1 MSRPVPMDEERLEE
15 SLLEIVATLSKVADA
30 RQRGYALAERLNLLG
45 ADLIIDAIKIIRERA
60 LQGDEDCLRLYNALT
75 VQGPLTETLDN
86 DKLTQVADIAHQR
99 GEFDVV
105 AILRDI
111 PSDREYDRPHQP
123 FLDAGLKEIPIGARK
138 SLARKPDF
146 KLMQRI
152 AKDQDHRVIEH
163 LLNNPRMTESEV
175 IKIGSTR
182 PTSPK
187 VLAVISQHRRWI
199 NRYRVKKTIV
209 FNPYAPLSLA
219 LRLLTYLSVP
229 DLELLCNMAEVN
241 EVILAEAQ
249 KLLLKKSKGMQDDYI
264 LE

>member
-1 MSRPVPMDEERLEE
+1 MLMDEERLEE

-30 RQRGYALAERLNLLG
+30 RQRGYALAERLNLFG

-60 LQGDEDCLRLYNALT
+60 FRGDADCLRLYNALT
-75 VQGPLTETLDN
+75 VAGPLAETLGYE
-86 DKLTQVADIAHQR
+86 KLTQVADIAHQR
-99 GEFDVV
+99 GEFDIV

-123 FLDAGLKEIPIGARK
+123 FLDAGLREIPIGARK
-138 SLARKPDF
+138 SLARKPDSR
-146 KLMQRI
+146 LMQRI

-187 VLAVISQHRRWI
+187 VLDVISKHPRWI
-199 NRYRVKKTIV
+199 SRYRVKKTIV
-209 FNPYAPLSLA
+209 FNPYSPLSLA
-219 LRLLTYLSVP
+219 LRLVTYLGVP
-229 DLELLCNMAEVN
+229 DLELLCSLAEVN
-241 EVILAEAQ
+241 EVLLAEAR
-249 KLLLKKSKGMQDDYI
+249 KLLLKKTEGMQQDYA
-264 LE
+264 LD